1 MSEITFP
8 RIVIKK
14 KGLVDIIEREREKRE
29 QSRLKLQSIAQ
40 SKLKNKISKL
50 MKTHRFD
57 KEIKKAAEA
66 GKNSIDVKFRK
77 KYVLICDLSEP
88 FIEIS
93 RKKRE
98 LSVSITFNQYIKTI
112 EDHLFEEENIQGEVI
127 IERDDNSHLTSISG
141 VHIEW
146 SNLIPLPLTL
156 DFIWDPSVLIDEVS
170 EDETFEEL
178 FARMGY
184 LPRDGT
190 RLVLKKGRRRVSQQ
204 QKVSSFFGTTLTVR
218 PEYYNEMEEAFE
230 L

>member
-1 MSEITFP
+1 MNEITFP
-8 RIVIKK
+8 SILLKK

-40 SKLKNKISKL
+40 NKLKNKISKL

-57 KEIKKAAEA
+57 KEIKKAAKA

-77 KYVLICDLSEP
+77 KYVLNCDLSEP

-93 RKKRE
+93 NKKRE
-98 LSVSITFNQYIKTI
+98 LSVSITFNQYIKSI
-112 EDHLFEEENIQGEVI
+112 EDHLFEEENIQGEVL
-127 IERDDNSHLTSISG
+127 IERDDDSHLTSISG

-146 SNLIPLPLTL
+146 SSLTPLPLTL
-156 DFIWDPSVLIDEVS
+156 DFIWNPSVLIDEVT
-170 EDETFEEL
+170 EDETFTEL

-218 PEYYNEMEEAFE
+218 PEHYNGMEEAFE

>member
-1 MSEITFP
+1 MNEIAFP
-8 RIVIKK
+8 SIRLKR
-14 KGLVDIIEREREKRE
+14 KGLVDIIKREREKRE

-40 SKLKNKISKL
+40 RELKNKISKL

-57 KEIKKAAEA
+57 KKIKNAAKA

-77 KYVLICDLSEP
+77 RYILNCDLSEP

-93 RKKRE
+93 QKKRE
-98 LSVSITFNQYIKTI
+98 LSVSITFNQYIKSI
-112 EDHLFEEENIQGEVI
+112 EDHLFEEENIKGEVL
-127 IERDDNSHLTSISG
+127 IEKDEDSHLACISG

-146 SNLIPLPLTL
+146 VNLTPPPLTL
-156 DFIWDPSVLIDEVS
+156 DFIWNPLVLIDDVI

-178 FARMGY
+178 FARAGY

-190 RLVLKKGRRRVSQQ
+190 RLVLRKGRRRVSQQ

-218 PEYYNEMEEAFE
+218 PEHYNEREEAFD

>member
-1 MSEITFP
+1 MNEMAFP
-8 RIVIKK
+8 SIRLKK
-14 KGLVDIIEREREKRE
+14 RGLVDIIEKEQERRE
-29 QSRLKLQSIAQ
+29 QCRLKLQGTAQ
-40 SKLKNKISKL
+40 SKLKNKISML

-57 KEIKKAAEA
+57 RKIKTAAKA

-77 KYVLICDLSEP
+77 KYILNCDLSEP
-88 FIEIS
+88 FIEVS
-93 RKKRE
+93 HKKRE
-98 LSVSITFNQYIKTI
+98 LSVSITFNQYIKGI

-127 IERDDNSHLTSISG
+127 LEKIDDSSLTCISG

-146 SNLIPLPLTL
+146 GSLTPLPLTL
-156 DFIWDPSVLIDEVS
+156 DFIWNSSVLIDDVE

-178 FARMGY
+178 FERVGY

-204 QKVSSFFGTTLTVR
+204 QKVSSFFGITLTVR
-218 PEYYNEMEEAFE
+218 PEDYNEGEDAYD